1 MPALP
6 SKPRRHGLRGFFIS
20 VANTQR
26 TELHGLRRRPP
37 VHSMPFFAAL
47 HAGLRASPTH
57 AKERAMSQTT
67 NPFAVVRA

>member
-26 TELHGLRRRPP
+26 TELHGLRRRQP

-67 NPFAVVRA
+67 NPFAVVHA